1 MAKTLKSGQGRMTAK
16 RAYAA
21 ALRICRQAGRLTS
34 TTPHPDEKLLVL
46 CAEYGRIRRQ
56 IDRLSAGRTRI
67 DDEEQSRAY
76 TELTDAGRIPLVAS
90 LSAKATTLDGHRARA
105 ALFLAWDEGE
115 LLRRVCREQVLE
127 DRLLAALLL
136 DIVAG

>member
-1 MAKTLKSGQGRMTAK
+1 MAKTLTTGEGRMTAK

-21 ALRICRQAGRLTS
+21 ALRLCRQAGRLSS
-34 TTPHPDEKLLVL
+34 TMPHPDAKLLAV

-67 DDEEQSRAY
+67 DDEERSGAY
-76 TELTDAGRIPLVAS
+76 TKLTDAGRIPLVAS

-105 ALFLAWDEGE
+105 ALFLAWDDGE
-115 LLRRVCREQVLE
+115 LLGRVSREQVLE

-136 DIVAG
+136 DLVAG